1 MSTVNFCWLR
11 RATCHLRSIK
21 HKFNG
26 RAAELNYLKPVA
38 DRIQQENNMK
48 NMIKFIVI
56 AAAVA
61 GSASSALAEETH
73 HHAYRSKVERYGDA
87 QLSEGR
93 NSSRWWGY
101 SNTSTDRESIVEA
114 PAN

>member
-1 MSTVNFCWLR
+1 
-11 RATCHLRSIK
+11 
-21 HKFNG
+21 
-26 RAAELNYLKPVA
+26 
-38 DRIQQENNMK
+38 MK

-73 HHAYRSKVERYGDA
+73 HHHAYRSKVERYGDP

-101 SNTSTDRESIVEA
+101 SSTSTDRESIVEA